1 MYSGCICR
9 THTFAIAS
17 LEVRRACHSPLNRRH
32 GGSASETGESHFAA
46 RTHAL
51 RCHVAADRKQSDHNR
66 QQTTHFASSSETLP
80 CKMTDWTLST
90 PSTHYPAAT
99 ICKISVIILEFPAA
113 TRDGCTQFVS
123 MEAFQKC
130 MWDRMLR
137 MRPNPCS
144 HEYAFVETLSAN
156 APAVGPSRSPELCD
170 LLLRHVAR
178 RQLLPLHFHSCS
190 GCLSW
195 FAVVCMCLRQCN
207 ARYAHSNTPAAISPR
222 SCTRPSP

>member
-1 MYSGCICR
+1 MPCAVMLQLIGNNLITIVSKL
-9 THTFAIAS
+9 HT
-17 LEVRRACHSPLNRRH
+17 LHRH
-32 GGSASETGESHFAA
+32 
-46 RTHAL
+46 L
-51 RCHVAADRKQSDHNR
+51 KP
-66 QQTTHFASSSETLP
+66 LP